1 MEIGLIYYPFY
12 DTLRLDDINNNKEII
27 LYDSRNEIKP
37 ERKRI
42 FYDYVIRHF
51 FGKNRKNAPR
61 NYDAIDRDVPLKP
74 FLNYN

>member
-1 MEIGLIYYPFY
+1 MEIVIFYYPFSY
-12 DTLRLDDINNNKEII
+12 ILRLYDINREII

-51 FGKNRKNAPR
+51 FGK
-61 NYDAIDRDVPLKP
+61 DA
-74 FLNYN
+74 